1 MEMLFNEHRW
11 ISDQKKANYLKL
23 LLLKDDLKY
32 FHNMLSLEAKDS
44 DSWIAKLRNTRQVF
58 LILNNVQDMA
68 HKVNLRGSE
77 EYIAQTR
84 QLRKT
89 LSFINHFRNKAVGH
103 LDKTLFERA
112 VQWHPMLFSSEFK
125 KYDEC
130 QIMEGNRAVI
140 EASINSFLDE
150 EGIQKIFRTEIDL
163 MYPPDFNIFYEYLWK
178 AVTESIDWLSLS
190 LSIASSE
197 IKYHDQNEIFE
208 IAAVAGLTEF
218 DLKKESKYDYNE
230 IEYNETIKKTMNKL
244 QEKRIKKEVIDF
256 IKKNITH
263 DAS

>member
-1 MEMLFNEHRW
+1 
-11 ISDQKKANYLKL
+11 
-23 LLLKDDLKY
+23 
-32 FHNMLSLEAKDS
+32 
-44 DSWIAKLRNTRQVF
+44 
-58 LILNNVQDMA
+58 
-68 HKVNLRGSE
+68 
-77 EYIAQTR
+77 
-84 QLRKT
+84 
-89 LSFINHFRNKAVGH
+89 
-103 LDKTLFERA
+103 
-112 VQWHPMLFSSEFK
+112 
-125 KYDEC
+125 
-130 QIMEGNRAVI
+130 MEGNRAVI